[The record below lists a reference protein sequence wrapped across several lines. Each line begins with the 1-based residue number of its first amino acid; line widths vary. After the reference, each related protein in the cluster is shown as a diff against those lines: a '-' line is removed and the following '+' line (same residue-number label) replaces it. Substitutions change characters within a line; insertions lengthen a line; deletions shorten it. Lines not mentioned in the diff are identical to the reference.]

1 MGQKIEQLAA
11 FAATTQWED
20 IPESVQRHAKLV
32 FLDTLGVILA
42 GSVRPEVAQ
51 LRERLAPSAGTG
63 ASVYA
68 RGCPAHDPRTAA
80 LLNGIAGRS
89 IELCEGLRLV
99 SGQAAM
105 QVLPG
110 VLAAGEAASATGRD
124 TIAALVLGYEVAGRL
139 CAAFTARPLAHQ
151 NGQAS
156 LLGAAAAGARV
167 RGMGAAEVSRAMRI
181 STTLLLTP
189 SYTNAVAGAT
199 ALNVAGGMS
208 GYAGALAP
216 ELALAGFEAQD
227 DAIEEAL
234 GKLVGDGFNPEHL
247 LDELGTRWEIT
258 RNYFRL
264 YACCNPIHPAL
275 DSLHAVLADLRP
287 LAEDIERID
296 IATYR
301 FASVMRNPDPP
312 NYFASKYSLPHA
324 AAVMVVKGAAG
335 HSAIDDAALRDPAIA
350 ALRHRV
356 HVTEDAAMSAVAP
369 RLRPARVTVT
379 LKDGRTRTH
388 ACESH
393 RGDFNAPFAQ
403 SELREKF
410 RELASLVVTPQ
421 GAACIEDM
429 VERCEAWTSV
439 RELADAVRRYAREP
453 ERSEEAQ

>member
-11 FAATTQWED
+11 FVAKTQWED
-20 IPESVQRHAKLV
+20 IPAAVQAHAKLV

-42 GSVRPEVAQ
+42 GSVRPEVEQ
-51 LRERLAPSAGTG
+51 LRARLAPTAGTG
-63 ASVYA
+63 ATVYA
-68 RGCPAHDPRTAA
+68 RGCPTHDPRTAA

-105 QVLPG
+105 QILPG
-110 VLAAGEAASATGRD
+110 VLAVGESASRSGRD
-124 TIAALVLGYEVAGRL
+124 MMAALTLGYEVAARL

-156 LLGAAAAGARV
+156 LLAAAAGGARV
-167 RGMGAAEVSRAMRI
+167 RGLSAADVSRSMRI
-181 STTLLLTP
+181 ATTLVLTP

-234 GKLVGDGFNPEHL
+234 GKLVGDGFTPEGL
-247 LDELGTRWEIT
+247 ADALGSRWDMT

-275 DSLHAVLADLRP
+275 DSLQAVLVEMRP
-287 LAEDIERID
+287 GPEDIERID

-324 AAVMVVKGAAG
+324 AAVMVVKGNAG
-335 HSAIDDAALRDPAIA
+335 HGAIDDAALLDPAIA

-356 HVTEDAAMSAVAP
+356 HVTEDPAMSAVAP

-379 LKDGRTRTH
+379 LKDARQSTH

-393 RGDFNAPFAQ
+393 RGDFNQPFAE

-410 RELASLVVTPQ
+410 RELAGLVLTSE
-421 GAACIEDM
+421 GTTH
-429 VERCEAWTSV
+429 VEALVDRCEAWASV
-439 RELADAVRRYAREP
+439 RELRDALRRYAR
-453 ERSEEAQ
+453 A